1 MFLTSAPGFS
11 DGPCRRH
18 LLLRVRRCLRIGITV
33 ADRRKLA
40 RIQIRGFWKIR
51 PTRSKT
57 HRGCMLMDTCFGEC
71 RVGGCCLCGRHLN
84 RRYLCGCRLRWC
96 CACCFGSIGGLRCGT
111 WGCCIRHRSA
121 CMSFD
126 GFVAKYTGDGVLV
139 YFGYP
144 QAQEDDAER
153 AVRAALELIEA
164 VGGLKCS
171 APLQTCVGIAT
182 GLVVVG
188 DLIGTG

>member
-1 MFLTSAPGFS
+1 VPGFS
-11 DGPCRRH
+11 DGRCQRH

-111 WGCCIRHRSA
+111 WRCCIRHRSA
-121 CMSFD
+121 CMRKHLNSR
-126 GFVAKYTGDGVLV
+126 G
-139 YFGYP
+139 
-144 QAQEDDAER
+144 AQIPTAPVIR
-153 AVRAALELIEA
+153 AVHSVVPMGALRRRRAGPRVAFLGRGFASTWVCEQQ
-164 VGGLKCS
+164 KH
-171 APLQTCVGIAT
+171 T
-182 GLVVVG
+182 
-188 DLIGTG
+188 